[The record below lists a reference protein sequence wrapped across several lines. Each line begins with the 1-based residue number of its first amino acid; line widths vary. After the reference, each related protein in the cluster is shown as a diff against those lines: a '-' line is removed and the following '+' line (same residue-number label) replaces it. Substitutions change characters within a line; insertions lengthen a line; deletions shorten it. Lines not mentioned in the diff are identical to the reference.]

1 MAILITGASGGL
13 GTTVYQA
20 FAATGAKVI
29 GAARS
34 GSDLDVDLSTAEG
47 AQSMVDQVLKQ
58 GPLDALGAPGRTFAG
73 RLDRRDRRQNLG
85 HADERQPARGV
96 LAMRAS
102 LKPMLA
108 QKHGRIV
115 VIGARAAIETMPN
128 FSAYAVSKAGVVA
141 LVRNV
146 AAEVR
151 DHGITCNAV
160 LPSTIDTEVNR
171 KAMPNATIRNGSRR
185 SPSRALGVAGF
196 RCGERCERS
205 GDSNLWPSLKN

>member
-34 GSDLDVDLSTAEG
+34 GSDLDIDLSTAEG

-58 GPLDALGAPGRTFAG
+58 GPLDALVHLVGTFAPGSIAETDDKTWDM
-73 RLDRRDRRQNLG
+73 LMNVNLR
-85 HADERQPARGV
+85 AAF

-108 QKHGRIV
+108 QKRGRIV

-171 KAMPNATIRNGSRR
+171 KAMPNADHSKWVTPQSIAGLLVWLVSDAAKDVNGAVI
-185 SPSRALGVAGF
+185 PIYGQA
-196 RCGERCERS
+196 
-205 GDSNLWPSLKN
+205 

>member
-20 FAATGAKVI
+20 FAATSAKVI

-34 GSDLDVDLSTAEG
+34 GSDLDVDLSTAAG
-47 AQSMVDQVLKQ
+47 AQSMVDQVLER
-58 GPLDALGAPGRTFAG
+58 GPLDALVHLVGAFAG
-73 RLDRRDRRQNLG
+73 GSIAETDDKTWDMLMNVNLR
-85 HADERQPARGV
+85 AAF

-108 QKHGRIV
+108 QKRGRIV

-151 DHGITCNAV
+151 DHGITCNVV

-171 KAMPNATIRNGSRR
+171 KAMPNADHSKWVTPQSIAGLLVWLVSDAAKDVNGAVI
-185 SPSRALGVAGF
+185 PIYGQA
-196 RCGERCERS
+196 
-205 GDSNLWPSLKN
+205 

>member
-34 GSDLDVDLSTAEG
+34 GSDLDVDLSTSEG

-58 GPLDALGAPGRTFAG
+58 GPLDALVHLVGTFAG
-73 RLDRRDRRQNLG
+73 GSIAETDDKTWDMLMNVNLR
-85 HADERQPARGV
+85 AAF

-108 QKHGRIV
+108 QKRGRIV

-171 KAMPNATIRNGSRR
+171 KAMPNADHSKWVTPQSIAGLLVWLVSDAAKDVNGAVI
-185 SPSRALGVAGF
+185 PIYGQA
-196 RCGERCERS
+196 
-205 GDSNLWPSLKN
+205 

>member
-58 GPLDALGAPGRTFAG
+58 GPLDALVHLVGTFAG
-73 RLDRRDRRQNLG
+73 GSIAETDDKTWDMLMNVNLR
-85 HADERQPARGV
+85 AAF

-108 QKHGRIV
+108 QKRGRIV

-128 FSAYAVSKAGVVA
+128 FSAYAVSKASVVA

-171 KAMPNATIRNGSRR
+171 KAMPNADHSKWVTPQSIAGLLVWLVSDAAKDVNGAVI
-185 SPSRALGVAGF
+185 PIYGQA
-196 RCGERCERS
+196 
-205 GDSNLWPSLKN
+205 

>member
-29 GAARS
+29 GAARA
-34 GSDLDVDLSTAEG
+34 GSDLNVDLSTAEG

-58 GPLDALGAPGRTFAG
+58 GPLDALVHLVGTFAG
-73 RLDRRDRRQNLG
+73 GSIAETDDKTWDMLMNVNLR
-85 HADERQPARGV
+85 AAF

-108 QKHGRIV
+108 QKRGRIV

-151 DHGITCNAV
+151 DQGITCNAV

-171 KAMPNATIRNGSRR
+171 KAMPNADHSKWVTPQSIAGLLVWLVSDAAKDVNGAVI
-185 SPSRALGVAGF
+185 PIYGQA
-196 RCGERCERS
+196 
-205 GDSNLWPSLKN
+205 